1 MSDDTQ
7 QPIVVKKI
15 KKGGGGAH
23 GGAWKIAYADFV
35 TAMMAFF
42 LLMWLLGSTAD
53 GDKEGIAEF
62 FQNPLKVG
70 MSGGSGSGDSSSIL
84 MGGGEDLTRSLGQV
98 KRGDVEG
105 NKTVNLDA
113 ARDPSVEAKGHDA
126 AQFEKEERAAL
137 VDLKGQI
144 EALIEATSA
153 LREMKDQL
161 VMDITE
167 EGLRIQIV
175 DEQNRPMFTGGSDT
189 LQPYTKGLLHA
200 IGKAL
205 NQVQNRI
212 SLSGHTDASQY
223 AGGSRGF
230 SNWELSA
237 NRANASR
244 RELVV
249 GGLEDDKVIRVVGLA
264 DTIPFKADDPY
275 DPTNRRIS
283 IIVLNR
289 KAEAAVR
296 GVREKLQ
303 VTNGADEQQIAEGLT
318 AGTPAPA
325 FDPALPPPRIAPQAL
340 PNGERRPR
348 IVMPSQR

>member
-42 LLMWLLGSTAD
+42 LLMWLLGSTAE

-70 MSGGSGSGDSSSIL
+70 LEGGSGSGDSSSIIK
-84 MGGGEDLTRSLGQV
+84 GGGEDLTRSLGQV
-98 KRGDVEG
+98 KRGEVEG

-113 ARDPSVEAKGHDA
+113 ARDPSAVAKGHDA
-126 AQFEKEERAAL
+126 AQFEAAERAAL

-144 EALIEATSA
+144 EALIEASSA
-153 LREMKDQL
+153 LRALKDQL
-161 VMDITE
+161 VMDITD

-175 DEQNRPMFTGGSDT
+175 DEQNRPMFSGGSDT
-189 LQPYTKGLLHA
+189 LQPYTRTLLHA
-200 IGKAL
+200 IGRAL

-223 AGGSRGF
+223 AGGNRGF

-264 DTIPFKADDPY
+264 DTIPFKSEDPF

-296 GVREKLQ
+296 GAPERMEVG
-303 VTNGADEQQIAEGLT
+303 NDADEARIAEGL
-318 AGTPAPA
+318 AERPPAPA
-325 FDPALPPPRIAPQAL
+325 IVLPPPVMAPRET
-340 PNGERRPR
+340 PRGEIRPR